1 MTTDSNGKHGP
12 LHGIR
17 VIDWTMWQFGPVST
31 MMLADLGAEVIKIE
45 SLDGDHGRQFTRVS
59 GAASGLPEGL
69 NAYFESLNRQKLSMS
84 LDLKKPKAI
93 EIMYRLVKKSDV
105 FVQNFRKGVAERLG
119 LGYEDLKEHNPKIVY
134 GAATGYGPEG
144 PDSEKPAFALTG
156 EARSGSL
163 WWAGP
168 NDDVPYNLQGIAD
181 QISGIMLSYGILGGL
196 MARERF
202 GIGQKVDVSHLGS
215 MMWLG
220 GNRNGMGLLTG
231 NRPQRQDRR
240 TARNPLWNT
249 YKCKGGK
256 WIAFSMD
263 QGDRY
268 WPDFCRGLDRLD
280 LIEDERFS
288 DMNVRADNKD
298 DAWTVF
304 FDEREQL
311 LDFWDGLER
320 PVFVLT
326 GDLHNSFAIKIT
338 DRVWEFASGPH
349 SSSNHSADHEGGRP
363 ANGPFQHGPRP
374 CEIRW
379 SSYVLSD
386 LGRGARLPHYCVV
399 QINNVFRNP
408 APGGE
413 GEDRWIAFPRPHV
426 VFQYYDGLT
435 GDLAYAESIF
445 ASAEK

>member
-168 NDDVPYNLQGIAD
+168 NDDVPYNLQGIA
-181 QISGIMLSYGILGGL
+181 
-196 MARERF
+196 
-202 GIGQKVDVSHLGS
+202 
-215 MMWLG
+215 
-220 GNRNGMGLLTG
+220 
-231 NRPQRQDRR
+231 
-240 TARNPLWNT
+240 
-249 YKCKGGK
+249 
-256 WIAFSMD
+256 
-263 QGDRY
+263 
-268 WPDFCRGLDRLD
+268 
-280 LIEDERFS
+280 
-288 DMNVRADNKD
+288 
-298 DAWTVF
+298 
-304 FDEREQL
+304 
-311 LDFWDGLER
+311 
-320 PVFVLT
+320 
-326 GDLHNSFAIKIT
+326 
-338 DRVWEFASGPH
+338 
-349 SSSNHSADHEGGRP
+349 
-363 ANGPFQHGPRP
+363 
-374 CEIRW
+374 
-379 SSYVLSD
+379 
-386 LGRGARLPHYCVV
+386 
-399 QINNVFRNP
+399 
-408 APGGE
+408 
-413 GEDRWIAFPRPHV
+413 
-426 VFQYYDGLT
+426 
-435 GDLAYAESIF
+435 
-445 ASAEK
+445 